1 MDKEKRKQLQEAYK
15 NRKPQMGVIAF
26 TCKGTGESFLCACA
40 DTKAGFNRSLLQL
53 GIGSPPNKRLQE
65 LWKQYGETG
74 FDQRVAET
82 LEYENLEDVS
92 RDDLDTLL
100 ELCLSKDDKAV
111 KMYR

>member
-15 NRKPQMGVIAF
+15 NRRPQMGVIAI
-26 TCKGTGESFLCACA
+26 TCRATEESFLCACSV
-40 DTKAGFNRSLLQL
+40 TKAGFNRSLLQL
-53 GIGSPPNKRLQE
+53 GIGSHPNKRLQE
-65 LWKQYGETG
+65 LWKQYGEAG

-100 ELCLSKDDKAV
+100 DLCLSRDDKAV